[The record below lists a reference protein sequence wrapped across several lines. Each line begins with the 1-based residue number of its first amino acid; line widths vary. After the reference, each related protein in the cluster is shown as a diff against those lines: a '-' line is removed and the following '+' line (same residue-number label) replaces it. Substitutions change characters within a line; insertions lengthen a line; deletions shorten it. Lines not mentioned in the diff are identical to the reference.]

1 MPNNDYLDFL
11 AHYGIVGQKWGVR
24 RYQNPDGSLT
34 NAGQKRYKTDARRY
48 EDKLNESLETEGVLR
63 YHLQNNRDRLDKKTI
78 KEYEKGVRFNQ
89 KLANKTAKK
98 LYNANSKRVNDAI
111 KRQTWDNLF
120 SLKSK
125 ADKESM
131 RRLII
136 KTINDAD
143 KIRVSTKKIKSTDAY
158 ENGFYAFQSLVYAL
172 EKKAGMKT
180 EFRS

>member
-11 AHYGIVGQKWGVR
+11 AHHGILGQKWGVR
-24 RYQNPDGSLT
+24 RYQNSDGTLT
-34 NAGQKRYKTDARRY
+34 MAGRKRYKTDARRY

-63 YHLQNNRDRLDKKTI
+63 YHLENNKDRLDKKTI
-78 KEYEKGVRFNQ
+78 REYEKGVRYNQ

-111 KRQTWDNLF
+111 KRQAWDNAF
-120 SLKSK
+120 SWKSK
-125 ADKESM
+125 KDKEAM
-131 RRLII
+131 RQLIN
-136 KTINDAD
+136 KTLSDAD
-143 KIRVSTKKIKSTDAY
+143 RIRQSTKKIKSTDAY